1 MVRRNSST
9 ALGWNTRASL
19 MTKRAT
25 LAGSKQFIRMIST
38 GSWSI
43 GDQFLHLVNE
53 VRLKQDSAALT
64 ENTGGFCSE
73 QTLCATSQVRS
84 SNGTEQTLTLR
95 TASTPSRSYEK
106 VRKIFAR

>member
-1 MVRRNSST
+1 MARRNSSM

-25 LAGSKQFIRMIST
+25 LAGSRQFIRMIST

-43 GDQFLHLVNE
+43 GDQFLHLESE
-53 VRLKQDSAALT
+53 VRLKQDSVALT

-73 QTLCATSQVRS
+73 QILCATSLVQS
-84 SNGTEQTLTLR
+84 SNGTEQTSTLR
-95 TASTPSRSYEK
+95 TASAPSRSYGK
-106 VRKIFAR
+106 VRQIFAR